1 MGVDF
6 ITPRTES
13 IKLSFSPE
21 PEVDG
26 KIIPYKNMGAI
37 HFRFLFKIGEC
48 IMQPI
53 FFPFEENKK
62 RVLMLINKLTPI
74 FDEDV
79 LAISESVYEE
89 FSISK
94 DLLYMLLYSF
104 LIHIL
109 ITNKIIIKQ
118 KDKHD
123 SRSSN

>member
-1 MGVDF
+1 
-6 ITPRTES
+6 
-13 IKLSFSPE
+13 
-21 PEVDG
+21 
-26 KIIPYKNMGAI
+26 
-37 HFRFLFKIGEC
+37 
-48 IMQPI
+48 MQPI
-53 FFPFEENKK
+53 FFPFEENKE